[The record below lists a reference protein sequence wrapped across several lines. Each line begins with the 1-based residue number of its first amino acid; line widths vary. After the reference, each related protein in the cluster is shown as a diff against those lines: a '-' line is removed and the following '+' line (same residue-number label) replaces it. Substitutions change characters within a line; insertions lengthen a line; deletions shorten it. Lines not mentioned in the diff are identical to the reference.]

1 MIRDEV
7 DSVINHVSSW
17 DDITVEPHRFG
28 GREFKLD
35 NIEIGH
41 IHTGG
46 LVDIPFTRAIREQ
59 LVAEQRAQP
68 HHVLPDSGWISF
80 YMRNQGDLERALWLL
95 KLSYLQK
102 RINRSRKSPDELAA
116 LIAELDVLEP
126 GAALRELIA

>member
-7 DSVINHVSSW
+7 DAVVNQVSIW
-17 DDITVEPHRFG
+17 DGVSVEPHRFG

-41 IHTGG
+41 IHNGG

-59 LVAEQRAQP
+59 LVAENLAEP
-68 HHVLPDSGWISF
+68 HHILPESGWISF
-80 YMRNQGDLERALWLL
+80 YMRRDGDLEKALWLL

-102 RINRSRKSPDELAA
+102 RINRSRKLPDERAA
-116 LIAELDVLEP
+116 LVAELDALEP
-126 GAALRELIA
+126 GADLRELIT